1 LRGKRIFTFQEPE
14 HDDKLRTGILKQY
27 TGGDTIIARELFKA
41 PIAFKSQGTM
51 IMCCNDLPAVTS
63 CDSGTWRRIRVVEFK
78 SRFCDNPVKENEFKI
93 DPTIK
98 TKINEWRPYFM
109 SILINWYY
117 KFLEQ
122 GMNEPDEV
130 KQATAKYKVDNDK
143 FNEFFDAVL
152 EEHSDSFETNKN
164 IYSNFSSWWSNNYPN
179 SKVPELR
186 DLRRAMKIKY
196 GNEKETLVHGTIN
209 YGFNIKLKQVL
220 IDDDVYSD
228 V

>member
-1 LRGKRIFTFQEPE
+1 
-14 HDDKLRTGILKQY
+14 
-27 TGGDTIIARELFKA
+27 
-41 PIAFKSQGTM
+41 M
-51 IMCCNDLPAVTS
+51 IMCCNDLPAVS
-63 CDSGTWRRIRVVEFK
+63 SIDGGTWRRIRVVEFK

-152 EEHSDSFETNKN
+152 EEHSGSFETNKN